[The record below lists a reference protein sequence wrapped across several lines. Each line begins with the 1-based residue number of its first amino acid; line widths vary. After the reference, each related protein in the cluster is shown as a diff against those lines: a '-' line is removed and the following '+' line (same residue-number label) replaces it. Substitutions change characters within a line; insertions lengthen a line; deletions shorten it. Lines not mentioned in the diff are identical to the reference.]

1 MPHTVQEHVVIF
13 AEFKSLILRKV
24 KWFDRSVIG

>member
-24 KWFDRSVIG
+24 K